1 MKRIRLSPISLLAA
15 AVTLVAAVALLVV
28 AAGRV
33 VDGLVWGGEHRDV
46 AVGVYQN
53 APKVFVNANGEPD
66 GLFIEVLK
74 EMARAEGWRLRY
86 VVCEWADCL
95 ERLGRG
101 ELDLMPDVAFSI
113 ERSRR
118 FDFHTVSVASSWSQ
132 VYSHE
137 NLRVATL
144 ADLAGKRIAV
154 LEGGIQQSFFAQM
167 MENSGV
173 KYQPV
178 PVSTLERGYAA
189 VAAGAADAVV
199 TNSFFAAHNGGRY
212 RLHETPLIFLP
223 SNLYFAAPK
232 GRSADLLERID
243 TRLTD
248 WRRDPESVYFEALRR
263 SMVPAPEVLAPLWL
277 TRAAGVLAGGAAL
290 LAGISLLLRRQVAA
304 RTAELEA
311 ERANLERLVARRTAE
326 LQTAK
331 EKAEAATRAKSD
343 FLANMSHEIRTPLN
357 AVIGMLHLS
366 LKEDLAPAVRDRLV
380 KAQGAARSL
389 LGVINDIL
397 DFSKIEAGK
406 LHIEEVE
413 FSLDAVLE
421 QVTDAVAHQA
431 ERKGVEFL
439 IRYDPSIPP
448 RLIGDPL
455 RLGQVLLNLCG
466 NAVKFTERGEVEL
479 AFRRA
484 EDDAE
489 QLLLH
494 VSVRD
499 TGVGMTEE
507 TQRLIFDKF
516 TQADQ
521 STTRRFGGSG
531 LGLAI
536 SKNLTELMGGR
547 IWVEQSAPGGGA
559 TICFT
564 VRLKAALQ
572 EQERQQELAA
582 QVGPLLS
589 GLKVLVVDDNEVSRE
604 ILADMLRFFK
614 LEVEAV
620 SDGAAALTAVQR
632 AAQPAAQATEIGG
645 GRPFDLVLMD
655 WRMPGMNGDEVTR
668 RLRASPALRPPP
680 KVIMVTA
687 YGREDVIRLSEQ
699 AGAEG
704 LLIKPVS
711 PSALLDTVLS
721 TLGRGRLFGGEERRT
736 SAPELAVS
744 GRLAG
749 VRVLLVEDNEINREF
764 AVELLRGEGV
774 EVEEALNGREAVE
787 MAAAGDYDAV
797 LMDIQMPEMSGL
809 EATAHIRALAEG
821 PDGDARFADLPI
833 IAMTALAMSGDAERC
848 RAAGMNDHVAKPI
861 DPDRL
866 MAALAKWVRLPAA
879 REHAAVRAF
888 APRRAETAL
897 PDDLAA
903 LTSFDARDGVR
914 RIGGSVEAYRRQLR
928 RFRERYAGAAADV
941 RLVAAAKGA
950 DAAEELCHALK
961 GVTGNMAAW
970 PLHQAVSRLDEN
982 LKLGGPPDA
991 ALLDDVEGLLA
1002 QAMTEIDRLNLG
1014 DRGPAAATGGMSAAD
1029 LEALAARLAD
1039 ALENDLGAMEPALDA
1054 LRAAAAGGP
1063 FEAAVAEIAALA
1075 DVFDIDGAL
1084 ARLAQLPLRQPEP
1097 TS

>member
-1 MKRIRLSPISLLAA
+1 MKRFRFLLIGLCAA
-15 AVTLVAAVALLVV
+15 AAALVAVV
-28 AAGRV
+28 GLRGG
-33 VDGLVWGGEHRDV
+33 DGFFWGGGHRDV

-86 VVCEWADCL
+86 VLCEWADCL
-95 ERLGRG
+95 SRLERG

-118 FDFHTVSVASSWSQ
+118 FDFHSVSVASSWSQ
-132 VYSHE
+132 VYSRE
-137 NLRVATL
+137 DMRVASL
-144 ADLAGKRIAV
+144 ADLAGRRIAV

-167 MENSGV
+167 MENGGF

-189 VAAGAADAVV
+189 VTAGTADAVV
-199 TNSFFAAHNGGRY
+199 TNSFFAAHNGGRH

-232 GRSADLLERID
+232 GRNADLLERID
-243 TRLTD
+243 ARLTD
-248 WRRDPESVYFEALRR
+248 WRRNSESVYFEALRR
-263 SMVPAPEVLAPLWL
+263 AMVPAPEVLAPVWL
-277 TRAAGVLAGGAAL
+277 TRAAAGLAGGAAL
-290 LAGISLLLRRQVAA
+290 LAAVSLLLRRQVAA

-311 ERANLERLVARRTAE
+311 ERANLERLVVARTAE
-326 LQTAK
+326 LRAAK

-343 FLANMSHEIRTPLN
+343 FLANMSHEIRTPMN

-366 LKEDLAPAVRDRLV
+366 LKEDLVPAVRDRLV
-380 KAQGAARSL
+380 KAQGAARLL
-389 LGVINDIL
+389 LGIINDIL

-431 ERKGVEFL
+431 ARKGVEFL

-484 EDDAE
+484 NDDAE
-489 QLLLH
+489 ELLLH
-494 VSVRD
+494 ISVRD
-499 TGVGMTEE
+499 TGIGMTEAA
-507 TQRLIFDKF
+507 QRLIFDKF

-536 SKNLTELMGGR
+536 SKNLAELMGGR
-547 IWVEQSAPGGGA
+547 IWVEQSAADVGT
-559 TICFT
+559 TIGFT
-564 VRLKAALQ
+564 LRLKIALE
-572 EQERQQELAA
+572 EQARQQELAA
-582 QVGPLLS
+582 QVGSLLS
-589 GLKVLVVDDNEVSRE
+589 GVKVLVVDDNEVSRE
-604 ILADMLRFFK
+604 ILAEMLRFFK
-614 LEVEAV
+614 LEVV
-620 SDGAAALTAVQR
+620 SVSSGAAALTAAL
-632 AAQPAAQATEIGG
+632 AAAGGG

-655 WRMPGMNGDEVTR
+655 WRMPGMNGDEAAR
-668 RLRASPALRPPP
+668 RLRANPALQPPP

-699 AGAEG
+699 AGVEG

-711 PSALLDTVLS
+711 PSTLLDAILS
-721 TLGRGRLFGGEERRT
+721 ALGRGRLFGDEERRAT
-736 SAPELAVS
+736 PPNLAIS

-749 VRVLLVEDNEINREF
+749 ARLLLAEDNEINREF

-787 MAAAGDYDAV
+787 MAAVGDYDAV

-809 EATAHIRALAEG
+809 EATARIRAMAEG
-821 PDGDARFADLPI
+821 PDGDPRFAALPI

-866 MAALAKWVRLPAA
+866 MAILAKWVRLPAA
-879 REHAAVRAF
+879 RGLTLAPAGAA
-888 APRRAETAL
+888 PPSAEAL
-897 PDDLAA
+897 PDDLVA
-903 LTSFDARDGVR
+903 LTCFDARDGVR
-914 RIGGSVEAYRRQLR
+914 RIGGSVDAYRRQLR
-928 RFRERYAGAAADV
+928 RFRERYADAAAEV
-941 RLVAAAKGA
+941 RRVAAASGA
-950 DAAEELCHALK
+950 GAAEELCHALK
-961 GVTGNMAAW
+961 GVAGNMAAR
-970 PLHQAVSRLDEN
+970 PLYDAVSRLDEN
-982 LKLGGPPDA
+982 FKQGLPPDA
-991 ALLDDVEGLLA
+991 ALLDDVETLLR
-1002 QAMTEIDRLNLG
+1002 QAMAEIDRLDLNG
-1014 DRGPAAATGGMSAAD
+1014 RGFVAAARQASAAE
-1029 LEALAARLAD
+1029 LAELAARLAD

-1054 LRAAAAGGP
+1054 LRAATAGGP
-1063 FEAAVAEIAALA
+1063 YEPAVAEIAALA

-1084 ARLAQLPLRQPEP
+1084 GRLAQLQLRQPEP
-1097 TS
+1097 LI